1 MKPLCVVVF
10 SVLAGGPSLGRGQAP
25 PAGSPNRVAGTVT
38 AVDPSAK
45 QISVKTDQGTA
56 VNVTVSDRTLLL
68 HIPPGETDPKKGAK
82 IALSDISAGDRIVA
96 TSQQEAD
103 QKPFEAR
110 AVLVSTKADLA
121 AIQKKEQDDW
131 QRRGTAGT
139 VSAVDAAAKSFAIK
153 VGQRTW
159 TVQPSEKTDF
169 HRYSPD
175 SARFADAKPGSL
187 GEVRMGDQARVLGDK
202 TEDGATIKAE
212 KVVFGTFRQ
221 LAATIK
227 SVNAQ
232 TGEMVVN
239 DLASKKPLTIKVN
252 GDSVMRRL
260 EPQMAAMLARRY
272 NPSAPAGGES
282 GRRGGSNAQMRPEG
296 QGAPGG
302 GMRGMRGGG
311 SEIGQMLDRLPAMPL
326 AELKPGDAIMVSTT
340 QGSDSGRVTA
350 INVLAGVEPLLTASP
365 TATRDIMSGWNLG
378 GGGGEGNQ

>member
-1 MKPLCVVVF
+1 
-10 SVLAGGPSLGRGQAP
+10 
-25 PAGSPNRVAGTVT
+25 
-38 AVDPSAK
+38 
-45 QISVKTDQGTA
+45 
-56 VNVTVSDRTLLL
+56 
-68 HIPPGETDPKKGAK
+68 
-82 IALSDISAGDRIVA
+82 
-96 TSQQEAD
+96 
-103 QKPFEAR
+103 
-110 AVLVSTKADLA
+110 
-121 AIQKKEQDDW
+121 
-131 QRRGTAGT
+131 
-139 VSAVDAAAKSFAIK
+139 
-153 VGQRTW
+153 
-159 TVQPSEKTDF
+159 
-169 HRYSPD
+169 
-175 SARFADAKPGSL
+175 
-187 GEVRMGDQARVLGDK
+187 VLGDK